1 MDKQTK
7 FRMAT
12 VLFPL
17 VAVIVGGVIYRIE
30 SNKLHR
36 FEADLKAA
44 EVQLASVKQLVKEM
58 EGQKRVGRTPTLAM
72 TSREQPVFLDMVRKT
87 ADASHIQLVRW
98 TNAPVPAVSKADKE
112 DSSKRIYPDDVTP
125 IAGNVEI
132 SGRYGD
138 IRNFLYNV
146 LRLPRLVNMS
156 EVKWSRGSKGHQ
168 QSVTFTLTRYV
179 APIGKAP
186 EDVDP
191 AVDISVNPAAPNAA
205 PTAAPST
212 GQPGTASFPTGIMNT
227 PQANGAVQSV
237 MPAVSAGGK

>member
-7 FRMAT
+7 FKMAT

-17 VAVIVGGVIYRIE
+17 VAAIVGGVVYRIE
-30 SNKLHR
+30 GNKLHR

-44 EVQLASVKQLVKEM
+44 DVQLASVKQIVKEM

-72 TSREQPVFLDMVRKT
+72 TAREQPIFLDMVRKT

-98 TNAPVPAVSKADKE
+98 TNAPVLAISKADKE

-138 IRNFLYNV
+138 VRNFLYNV

-156 EVKWSRGSKGHQ
+156 DVKWSRGSKGHL

-191 AVDISVNPAAPNAA
+191 AVDISVNPAASNAA
-205 PTAAPST
+205 PAAPSAGQT
-212 GQPGTASFPTGIMNT
+212 GTQNFQTGIMNT